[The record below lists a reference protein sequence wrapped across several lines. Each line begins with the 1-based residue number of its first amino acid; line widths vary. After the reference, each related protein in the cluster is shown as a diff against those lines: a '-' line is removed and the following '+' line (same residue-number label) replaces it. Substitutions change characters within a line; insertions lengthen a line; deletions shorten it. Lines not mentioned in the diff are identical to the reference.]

1 MNLSGP
7 YFKSLCKRSCG
18 HITPSTPF
26 SSAPDLS
33 DNFTLVA
40 EFANA
45 AKDETFFLTQ
55 QSHAT
60 LDEFLTSLKHF

>member
-7 YFKSLCKRSCG
+7 YFKSLCKRSRG
-18 HITPSTPF
+18 QITPSTQF

-33 DNFTLVA
+33 ESFTLGA
-40 EFANA
+40 ELANA
-45 AKDETFFLTQ
+45 DKDETFFLTQ